1 MKKRVLF
8 VTQEITPFLPET
20 EISITS
26 RNLPQKIQES
36 GKEIRIFMPR
46 FGCVNERRHQ
56 LHEVIRLSGMNL
68 VVDDHDHPLIIKVAS
83 IPQAR
88 MQVYFIDNEEY
99 FKRKAFLTKENGKLF
114 KDSDERAIFF
124 AKGVL
129 ETAKKLGWKP
139 DIIHCH
145 GWMSSM
151 VPLYIKTIF
160 ADDPHFKD
168 TKIIYSIYN
177 QNYSEKINKKVLGK
191 LAFDGIDEENYKCL
205 NKANLDGMIE
215 MAINNSDALVVAS
228 DDIDKEIKQY
238 IEDANVPV
246 LEKPDDE
253 DIKKVYSEFYDK
265 ILESVAV
272 DS

>member
-1 MKKRVLF
+1 
-8 VTQEITPFLPET
+8 
-20 EISITS
+20 
-26 RNLPQKIQES
+26 
-36 GKEIRIFMPR
+36 
-46 FGCVNERRHQ
+46 
-56 LHEVIRLSGMNL
+56 
-68 VVDDHDHPLIIKVAS
+68 
-83 IPQAR
+83 

-139 DIIHCH
+139 DVIHCH

-168 TKIIYSIYN
+168 TKIVYSVYD
-177 QNYSEKINKKVLGK
+177 QSYADKIDKKVGGK
-191 LAFDGIDEENYKCL
+191 LAFDGIEEDYYK
-205 NKANLDGMIE
+205 NLSNTTLKGMVE
-215 MAINNSDALVVAS
+215 MAISNSDALVVAS
-228 DDIDKEIKQY
+228 DEIDKELMQY

-246 LEKPDDE
+246 LEKPDE
-253 DIKKVYSEFYDK
+253 EEIKKAYSEFYDK
-265 ILESVAV
+265 IMESATI